1 MAEQAGARGGGGTDA
16 EEVARL
22 ARLARLDV
30 TEAECED
37 WAPKVGAVLEW
48 FAQLQEVRD
57 LGSLE
62 PQMHMCDTNS
72 AAPLRPDVPQ
82 DWELQAQILSQAPQ
96 TTGGQVSIPRI
107 TAEE

>member
-1 MAEQAGARGGGGTDA
+1 MRTAPQTQ
-16 EEVARL
+16 RL
-22 ARLARLDV
+22 
-30 TEAECED
+30 
-37 WAPKVGAVLEW
+37 GAVLEW
-48 FAQLQEVRD
+48 FAQLQEVGD
-57 LGSLE
+57 LDGVE
-62 PQMHMCDTNS
+62 PQMHMRDANS